1 MDRVFRSVWYVPV
14 VTRRNAT
21 TITSHDPILETA
33 EPFLAREASPA
44 SPEKTRGPG
53 LRRA

>member
-1 MDRVFRSVWYVPV
+1 MDHVVRPVRYVPV

-33 EPFLAREASPA
+33 EPFLAREVSPA
-44 SPEKTRGPG
+44 LPG
-53 LRRA
+53 KLAGRA